1 MALKRLCVFCGSSV
15 GARPEYADVA
25 RGLGAELARRGLGL
39 VYGGGRVGLMGVLAD
54 SVLAQGGEVIGV
66 IPRGLVA
73 RELGHQ
79 GLTELRIVDS
89 MHERKATMAS
99 LSDGFVALPGG
110 LGTLEETLE
119 MLTWVQLG
127 IHAKPVGL
135 LNALRYYDGLVALL
149 SHALDEGFVRR
160 EYAGL
165 LLTED
170 SAPALLDR
178 MSDWRPPPD
187 VRPWLVPAER

>member
-1 MALKRLCVFCGSSV
+1 MHRLCVFCGSSAGHDPV
-15 GARPEYADVA
+15 YARLA
-25 RGLGAELARRGLGL
+25 AELGRTLAQRGVGL

-54 SVLAQGGEVIGV
+54 AMLAQGAEVIGV

-99 LSDGFVALPGG
+99 LSDGFMALPGG

-149 SHALDEGFVRR
+149 SHALAEGFVRP

-178 MSDWRPPPD
+178 MSDWRPPPE